1 MSWYKVFRLFIDLA
15 LLLYFQTEYFSKIEH
30 DTLKVL
36 NDNKQ
41 IVQYQ
46 IKFRQN
52 LFLLTLVEYY
62 RLPLYWLLTFKL
74 IFYLLTIVLFFIEII
89 YL

>member
-1 MSWYKVFRLFIDLA
+1 LSWYKVFRLFIDLA